1 MYKNK
6 NSLNNIEQNLDSLDL
21 STTNLICRTTLIDL
35 VYDMNTNLHHKM
47 NFIILAIQT
56 ILLVISVFTQIIF
69 HKTVTIRLSS
79 IFAILSILFLSLI
92 IIGNILSD
100 KALKK
105 ANQQK
110 HIIMKCIDKIEK
122 ENRDEKN

>member
-79 IFAILSILFLSLI
+79 IFAIFSILFLSLI

>member
-69 HKTVTIRLSS
+69 HKTITIRLSS
-79 IFAILSILFLSLI
+79 TFAIFSILFLFLI

>member
-21 STTNLICRTTLIDL
+21 PTTNLICRTTLIDL

-56 ILLVISVFTQIIF
+56 ILLVISIFTQIIF

-79 IFAILSILFLSLI
+79 IFAILSILFLFLI

-122 ENRDEKN
+122 ENKDEKN

>member
-21 STTNLICRTTLIDL
+21 STTNLICRITLIDL

-69 HKTVTIRLSS
+69 HKTITIRLSS
-79 IFAILSILFLSLI
+79 IFAIISILFLSLI

>member
-21 STTNLICRTTLIDL
+21 PATNLICRTTLIDL

-69 HKTVTIRLSS
+69 HKTITIRLSS
-79 IFAILSILFLSLI
+79 IFAILSILFLFLI

>member
-21 STTNLICRTTLIDL
+21 PTTNLICRTTLIDL

-69 HKTVTIRLSS
+69 HKTIIIRLSS
-79 IFAILSILFLSLI
+79 IFAIISILFLSLI

>member
-21 STTNLICRTTLIDL
+21 PTTNLICRTTLIDL

-69 HKTVTIRLSS
+69 HKTITIRLSS

>member
-21 STTNLICRTTLIDL
+21 PTTNLICRTTLIDL

-79 IFAILSILFLSLI
+79 IFAISSILFLFLI

>member
-79 IFAILSILFLSLI
+79 IFAILSILFLFLI

-122 ENRDEKN
+122 ENKDEKN

>member
-21 STTNLICRTTLIDL
+21 PTTNLICRTTLIDL

-79 IFAILSILFLSLI
+79 IFAILSILFLFLI

-122 ENRDEKN
+122 ENKDEKN

>member
-79 IFAILSILFLSLI
+79 IFAILSMLFLFLI

>member
-21 STTNLICRTTLIDL
+21 PTTNLICRTTLIDL

-79 IFAILSILFLSLI
+79 IFAILSILFLFLI

>member
-21 STTNLICRTTLIDL
+21 PTTNLICRTTLIDL

-47 NFIILAIQT
+47 NLIILAIQT

>member
-47 NFIILAIQT
+47 NFIILAIQA

>member
-21 STTNLICRTTLIDL
+21 PTTNLICRTTLIDL

-69 HKTVTIRLSS
+69 HKTITIRLSS
-79 IFAILSILFLSLI
+79 IFAILSILFLFLI

-122 ENRDEKN
+122 ENKDEKN

>member
-69 HKTVTIRLSS
+69 HKTITIRLSS

>member
-69 HKTVTIRLSS
+69 HKTITIRLSS
-79 IFAILSILFLSLI
+79 IFAIFSILFLFLI

>member
-6 NSLNNIEQNLDSLDL
+6 NSLDNIEQNLDSLDL
-21 STTNLICRTTLIDL
+21 PTTNLICRITLIDL

-47 NFIILAIQT
+47 NFIIITIQI
-56 ILLVISVFTQIIF
+56 ILLLMSILTQIIF
-69 HKTVTIRLSS
+69 HKTITIRLSAA
-79 IFAILSILFLSLI
+79 FAAASILFLSLI

-110 HIIMKCIDKIEK
+110 HIVNKCIDKIEK
-122 ENRDEKN
+122 ESHNEKD

>member
-21 STTNLICRTTLIDL
+21 PTTNLICRTTLIDL

-69 HKTVTIRLSS
+69 HKTITIRLSS
-79 IFAILSILFLSLI
+79 IFAILSILFLFLI

>member
-69 HKTVTIRLSS
+69 HKTITIRLSS
-79 IFAILSILFLSLI
+79 IFAILSILFLFLI

>member
-69 HKTVTIRLSS
+69 HKTITIRLSS
-79 IFAILSILFLSLI
+79 IFAIFSILFLFLI

-122 ENRDEKN
+122 ENKDEKN